1 MSIFTARRHA
11 ITFDTS
17 MVVVAHGVDRGSEL
31 AAASE
36 EDDGYSTST
45 TDDDDDDD
53 DVEPHGPASSGPLG
67 PLRRGGLRRPRPA
80 RRLPPRPPPPRAPA
94 LALAQRRLF
103 AGAGNE
109 GRCSSA
115 PTCRRSPALGRAAHD
130 GACRGGGSGPRRVR
144 LLLRRR
150 PRRHAAAGRR
160 RRAVQVGLR
169 PTGCLLQRRVPVSLP
184 RLQPGPCRGAAS
196 ALRWVPHAAAV
207 SAVRALLGASHEDLR
222 LRVHGL
228 SRSLSGAFFAVG
240 AAAAPFASGARFPE
254 GKLFVCAD
262 LPPLGPA
269 LVAAQRAMM
278 QVAVKDASH
287 GPCDWY
293 FDTVGELMRL
303 LVGDTGV
310 GPAVFDRASFESAF
324 ALEWEN

>member
-1 MSIFTARRHA
+1 
-11 ITFDTS
+11 

-53 DVEPHGPASSGPLG
+53 VEPHGPASSGLRWVPYAAAVSAVRPLLG
-67 PLRRGGLRRPRPA
+67 ASHHDLRLRAHQLSRSLSA
-80 RRLPPRPPPPRAPA
+80 VF
-94 LALAQRRLF
+94 F
-103 AGAGNE
+103 AGAGLGPE

-115 PTCRRSPALGRAAHD
+115 PTCRRSGRRCGRAAHD
-130 GACRGGGSGPRRVR
+130 GAGRGGGSGPRRVR

-160 RRAVQVGLR
+160 RRAVQVGLLV
-169 PTGCLLQRRVPVSLP
+169 PLGVLLNVEFQSRF
-184 RLQPGPCRGAAS
+184 RGYNPAPAVAAAS

>member
-1 MSIFTARRHA
+1 
-11 ITFDTS
+11 

-45 TDDDDDDD
+45 TDDDDDDA
-53 DVEPHGPASSGPLG
+53 VEPHGPASSGLLWVPYAAAVSAVRALLG
-67 PLRRGGLRRPRPA
+67 ASHHDLRLRAHQLSRSLSA
-80 RRLPPRPPPPRAPA
+80 VFF
-94 LALAQRRLF
+94 F
-103 AGAGNE
+103 AGAGLGPE
-109 GRCSSA
+109 GAVLVCA
-115 PTCRRSPALGRAAHD
+115 DVPPLGPALRDAQRAMVRVAAEEADHA
-130 GACRGGGSGPRRVR
+130 ACDCYYDAVRDAMR
-144 LLLRRR
+144 LLVGD
-150 PRRHAAAGRR
+150 AGLFRSSFSSHWVFFSNVEFQSR
-160 RRAVQVGLR
+160 FRGYNPFPAVA
-169 PTGCLLQRRVPVSLP
+169 
-184 RLQPGPCRGAAS
+184 AAS

-222 LRVHGL
+222 LRVHHL

-262 LPPLGPA
+262 LLPLGPA

>member
-1 MSIFTARRHA
+1 
-11 ITFDTS
+11 

-53 DVEPHGPASSGPLG
+53 DVEPHGPASSGLRWVPYAAAVSAVRALLG
-67 PLRRGGLRRPRPA
+67 ASHHDLRLRAHQLSRSLSA
-80 RRLPPRPPPPRAPA
+80 VF
-94 LALAQRRLF
+94 F

-109 GRCSSA
+109 GAVLVCA
-115 PTCRRSPALGRAAHD
+115 DVPPLGPALRDAQRTMVRVAAEEADHA
-130 GACRGGGSGPRRVR
+130 ACDCYYDAVRDVMR
-144 LLLRRR
+144 LLVGDAGLFSLAS
-150 PRRHAAAGRR
+150 AATTPAP
-160 RRAVQVGLR
+160 AVA
-169 PTGCLLQRRVPVSLP
+169 
-184 RLQPGPCRGAAS
+184 AAS